1 MWKSISVIILMNGL
15 KIQWGINILVAS
27 TSTLIQFPLIA
38 THVPFLIVTHHK
50 NDASGLRMDML
61 GYYVDR
67 TGFKTNYF
75 TGHGIDYLAI
85 GY

>member
-1 MWKSISVIILMNGL
+1 LRNGL
-15 KIQWGINILVAS
+15 RIQWGINIPVAS
-27 TSTLIQFPLIA
+27 ASTLILFPLNA
-38 THVPFLIVTHHK
+38 GFTHVPFLIVTHHK

-67 TGFKTNYF
+67 SGFKTNYY